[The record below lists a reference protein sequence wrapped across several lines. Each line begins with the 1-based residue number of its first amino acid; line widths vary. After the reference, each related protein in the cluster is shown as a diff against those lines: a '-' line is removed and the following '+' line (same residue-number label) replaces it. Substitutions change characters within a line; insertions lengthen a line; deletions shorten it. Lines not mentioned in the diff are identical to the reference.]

1 MIDIPFLF
9 GEWVGRWSFFFVCSM
24 KWSCSKNVTFCCVLW
39 PAFFFAL
46 FFFCCYEKNQ
56 SQTILLSALPS
67 HIIVSLCLCVLVR
80 WPHHIAQN
88 HFAWLQLTKH
98 IIGVEKNAS
107 FFFSSFFIIFSVQY
121 TFRVHYLFKIRKK
134 SAFDVE
140 SESFTFTSV
149 PKTITICLEDYRCCA
164 TLFFFFL
171 PFITSLM
178 FFFFFELKWWKNG
191 KFAHNLPVLSLNVRL
206 WFVHTEKTNCGACGS
221 AQNIHLAY
229 AECRNSK

>member
-107 FFFSSFFIIFSVQY
+107 FFFSSFSFSVCN
-121 TFRVHYLFKIRKK
+121 TLF
-134 SAFDVE
+134 VC
-140 SESFTFTSV
+140 
-149 PKTITICLEDYRCCA
+149 TICSRFEKKVHLMLKANRLLLLPYRK
-164 TLFFFFL
+164 
-171 PFITSLM
+171 P
-178 FFFFFELKWWKNG
+178 
-191 KFAHNLPVLSLNVRL
+191 
-206 WFVHTEKTNCGACGS
+206 
-221 AQNIHLAY
+221 
-229 AECRNSK
+229 